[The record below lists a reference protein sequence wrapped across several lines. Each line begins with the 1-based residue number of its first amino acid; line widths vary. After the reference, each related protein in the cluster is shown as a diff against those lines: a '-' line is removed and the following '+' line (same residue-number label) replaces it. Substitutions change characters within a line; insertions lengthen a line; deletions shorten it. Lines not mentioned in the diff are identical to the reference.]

1 MHGGGYSA
9 VGDTYKLVT
18 SVADLH
24 DGDVIVIG
32 ASQQGYAMGPV
43 NSNTGNNRIGKKVDI
58 VDGVL
63 KFADEVAEL
72 TLKACADNKWQFHSN
87 EGYLYAAGSSDKG
100 NYLKSDEEITD
111 EKSVAT
117 IDFVG
122 SNATITFGGDAKS
135 KIIRYNH
142 FVNKKTQ
149 EITSLFSCYSSAQ
162 KDIQIYKK
170 QSVDNRQDAGIH
182 FAKDSYTADIT
193 KGTFNG
199 AELVNPNGLEVAY
212 EITTKTEGVSIAQ
225 DGTVTYPAVEATYT
239 VTAKFAGNNTY
250 KPATATYTLNVV
262 DNRQDAGIQFAKD
275 SYTAGI
281 AKGTFNEAELVNHN
295 GLEVAYEITTKT
307 EGVSIAQ
314 DGTVTYPA
322 VEAIYTVTAK
332 FAGND
337 TYKPATATYTLNV
350 VDPNAVVF
358 DATVDKGAKTG
369 SGSSDKFVKADQFTT
384 TLYGSN
390 AAFKAKGN
398 AYRFYASSHMQ
409 ISVTKGI
416 ITKIKIE
423 GNDQDYPLGNL
434 KLRPEQPGKI
444 TSSSDNEVIWEGS
457 ANSVR
462 FSNNATK
469 QARVSK
475 ITVTVMPHYTFDETV
490 DNVIEAKENAYVTLK
505 RTFYHDNAWNT
516 LCLPFDVDAN
526 KVATAFASAEIR
538 EIDLSQCKDNTI
550 QFVPATEIK
559 AGVPYIIKWN
569 ENVAE
574 AKPFEETFDGVMLV
588 AEPKPVKV
596 NNDITF
602 TGFYNKTTADK
613 LGTSVAA
620 VGAGSKLFKVVGEGE
635 MKGFRAAFVLN
646 PTAQL
651 SAFNV
656 VIDGVTNGI
665 EDLVIDGVKANGRVY
680 NLNGQYVGNSLNGL
694 QPGLYIQNGK
704 KIVVK

>member
-1 MHGGGYSA
+1 MTKHLRLIMLSLLAMICLGGYSLPKSVVYTFAKEPTLVSGKNIVSKWNIPTNGNTDNNGRGYGWSKPSKAVTATLSADSKVRVTSIVINANTNGTTTTVAIA
-9 VGDTYKLVT
+9 VGNNAIAAQTIQKSGTKGDTNKNYTYTNT
-18 SVADLH
+18 SKEEST
-24 DGDVIVIG
+24 VI
-32 ASQQGYAMGPV
+32 
-43 NSNTGNNRIGKKVDI
+43 
-58 VDGVL
+58 
-63 KFADEVAEL
+63 KF
-72 TLKACADNKWQFHSN
+72 T
-87 EGYLYAAGSSDKG
+87 
-100 NYLKSDEEITD
+100 LKSD
-111 EKSVAT
+111 KSVWIKTITIYYEESDGRAPTTVKFTGLTGEGVNLIDGKLDGNDFTGYTAKVVGDVAGEIKYTSDNEAVAT
-117 IDFVG
+117 VG
-122 SNATITFGGDAKS
+122 QDGKLTIKDYGKATITATFTPTETEKYAES
-135 KIIRYNH
+135 
-142 FVNKKTQ
+142 T
-149 EITSLFSCYSSAQ
+149 A
-162 KDIQIYKK
+162 
-170 QSVDNRQDAGIH
+170 
-182 FAKDSYTADIT
+182 SYTVI
-193 KGTFNG
+193 
-199 AELVNPNGLEVAY
+199 
-212 EITTKTEGVSIAQ
+212 
-225 DGTVTYPAVEATYT
+225 
-239 VTAKFAGNNTY
+239 NN
-250 KPATATYTLNVV
+250 
-262 DNRQDAGIQFAKD
+262 
-275 SYTAGI
+275 
-281 AKGTFNEAELVNHN
+281 
-295 GLEVAYEITTKT
+295 
-307 EGVSIAQ
+307 
-314 DGTVTYPA
+314 
-322 VEAIYTVTAK
+322 
-332 FAGND
+332 
-337 TYKPATATYTLNV
+337 
-350 VDPNAVVF
+350 DPNAVVF
-358 DATVDKGAKTG
+358 DANVDKGVKTK
-369 SGSSDKFVKADQFTT
+369 SGTSDNIVKADLYST

-390 AAFKAKGN
+390 AAFNAKEGN
-398 AYRFYASSHMQ
+398 AYRFYASSHMR

-526 KVATAFASAEIR
+526 KVATAFAGAEIR
-538 EIDLSQCKDNTI
+538 EIDPNKCTANTI

-574 AKPFEETFDGVMLV
+574 AQTFEKTFEGVTLI

-613 LGTSVAA
+613 LGESVAA
-620 VGAGSKLFKVVGEGE
+620 IGAENKLFKVTSGE

-646 PTAQL
+646 SNAQP
-651 SAFNV
+651 SAIKL
-656 VIDGVTNGI
+656 VIDGTATGI